1 MRGIIRHLIVV
12 MALVAY
18 WGMAEAQNIT
28 NVTAEQVG
36 TTIHIFYDL
45 DRAADISVRMS
56 TNGGET
62 YRVLRQV
69 SGDVGETVGPGHKT
83 IVWNVREEVDSL
95 ISDNVVFL
103 VRADANAEAAWR
115 EKLRKQQEEEMAIKK
130 AQEKEAKEKEK
141 ALEKEERSKAQAIRK
156 EKRRLRMQNMPY
168 STFFTLNGAYS
179 PLPQWSYGFKVGG
192 VKNAGWFVSVM
203 SNFNFA
209 GWGNPFIDMDNRYYY
224 LTGESKT
231 IRFSAQAGLVVRT
244 CKPLSLLFG
253 VGYGYRTLTFKT
265 DYSWTNGSYQHN
277 SGWFSYPERTYKGVD
292 ASFGLLFD
300 IKGFVFSAEAVT
312 TNFRTIEARVGVG
325 YCFPHNQSKKQTVK
339 VVK

>member
-12 MALVAY
+12 MALLAS
-18 WGMAEAQNIT
+18 WGMTEAQNIT

-83 IVWNVREEVDSL
+83 IVWNVRAEVDSL

-115 EKLRKQQEEEMAIKK
+115 EKLRKQQEEEIAIKK
-130 AQEKEAKEKEK
+130 EEEKKAKEKEK
-141 ALEKEERSKAQAIRK
+141 ALEKEARLKEQAIKK
-156 EKRRLRMQNMPY
+156 EERRLRMQNMPY
-168 STFFTLNGAYS
+168 STFFTINGAYS

-209 GWGNPFIDMDNRYYY
+209 GWGNPFTDMDNRYYY

-265 DYSWTNGSYQHN
+265 DYSWTNGFYQHN
-277 SGWFSYPERTYKGVD
+277 SGWFSYPERTYNGVD

>member
-69 SGDVGETVGPGHKT
+69 SGDVGETVGPGK
-83 IVWNVREEVDSL
+83 
-95 ISDNVVFL
+95 
-103 VRADANAEAAWR
+103 
-115 EKLRKQQEEEMAIKK
+115 KQEEEMAIKK
-130 AQEKEAKEKEK
+130 EEEKKAKEKEK

>member
-130 AQEKEAKEKEK
+130 EEEKKAKEKEK

-192 VKNAGWFVSVM
+192 MKNAGWFVSVM

-277 SGWFSYPERTYKGVD
+277 SGWFSYPERTYNGVD

-325 YCFPHNQSKKQTVK
+325 YCLPHNQSKKQTVK